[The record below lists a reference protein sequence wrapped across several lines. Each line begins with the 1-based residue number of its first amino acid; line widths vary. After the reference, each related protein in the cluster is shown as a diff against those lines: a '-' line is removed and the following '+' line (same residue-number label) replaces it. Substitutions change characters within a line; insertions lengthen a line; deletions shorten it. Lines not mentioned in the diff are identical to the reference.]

1 MSHTHLFIFYPTIQ
15 NKFSFILLINIVFIV
30 ILRYNIIILFQG
42 NLGERRQNIMSLAKI
57 ILKIIAIAVDVIILT
72 IEIIEN
78 LHK

>member
-1 MSHTHLFIFYPTIQ
+1 MSHTHLSSFYSKPK
-15 NKFSFILLINIVFIV
+15 NKFFILLINIVFIV
-30 ILRYNIIILFQG
+30 SLRYNVIILFQG

>member
-1 MSHTHLFIFYPTIQ
+1 
-15 NKFSFILLINIVFIV
+15 
-30 ILRYNIIILFQG
+30 
-42 NLGERRQNIMSLAKI
+42 MSLAKI